1 MYINFEKSI
10 SVVNMII
17 VSRMRASDVATLTV
31 RAGAHSLANSARERG
46 VQDVNVKLVVKHK
59 DFTMQTLV
67 SQLSN

>member
-1 MYINFEKSI
+1 
-10 SVVNMII
+10 
-17 VSRMRASDVATLTV
+17 MRASDVATLTV

-67 SQLSN
+67 SHVSNQLIKLNK